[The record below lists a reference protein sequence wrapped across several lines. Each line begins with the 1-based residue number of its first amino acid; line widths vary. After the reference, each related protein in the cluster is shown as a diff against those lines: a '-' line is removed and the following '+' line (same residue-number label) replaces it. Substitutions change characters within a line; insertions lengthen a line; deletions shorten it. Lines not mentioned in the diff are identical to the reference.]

1 MKIQQSRNTAM
12 QRKVTVSVF
21 IIVGCYML
29 FTMPLFV
36 TGLAHWIS
44 QHPINIPIKLALLAH
59 WLFIGKSACNPILF
73 ASLNPQIQGGFK
85 ELVRFCKGNY
95 NN

>member
-1 MKIQQSRNTAM
+1 M

-85 ELVRFCKGNY
+85 ELVRFCKGKY
-95 NN
+95 NS